1 MSFKKKTESVVAFKK
16 AALLGL
22 VCWMLIAAFIIT
34 CPSKL
39 SGESINV
46 ALYPWVPRYDQFQ
59 EVIYDAWSNLD
70 TGVELNFVDWDCY
83 GEDPTPELD
92 VFVFD
97 ALFLTYFAKSGHLAP
112 ICPQD
117 IKKRSDI
124 FEFAKKGCKE
134 NGTFYAIPQ
143 LACSNFFFCRK
154 DDENCK
160 EYLNAQTLEEMYQL
174 IGDNTSPDIPPPLG
188 EGLLADLSG
197 STTCACLYVDA
208 EEDSMGYYT
217 PTPPLPPASDLFPDA
232 LMNLQLV
239 VRMAGAAQ
247 ADTWAGVFQRAVW
260 FSNGH
265 GKAMMHYSESIWKM
279 SEETRENIRFKVMPL
294 GSTPV
299 NLFYIDAVGIKPTS
313 DPIRMALTLKLAN
326 LITSTRVIVDCL
338 VPWKDD
344 NSPQYILPVRKSI
357 FKKMGKSYKLYRKL
371 GKIIKKCDPKAF
383 RVGEDSKQWLAE
395 QKKAI
400 KQRIYDITEQLKK
413 EINQ

>member
-1 MSFKKKTESVVAFKK
+1 MSFKKKTENGVALKK
-16 AALLGL
+16 AALVGL
-22 VCWMLIAAFIIT
+22 VCWMLIAAFMIT
-34 CPSKL
+34 CPSQL
-39 SGESINV
+39 FGESINV

-59 EVIYDAWSNLD
+59 EVIDDAWSNLG

-83 GEDPTPELD
+83 SEDPTPTLD

-97 ALFLTYFAKSGHLAP
+97 AIFLTYFEKSGYLAP
-112 ICPQD
+112 ICPLD
-117 IKKRSDI
+117 IKRRGDI
-124 FEFAKKGCKE
+124 FKFAQDGCKE

-143 LACSNFFFCRK
+143 FACSNFFFCRK

-160 EYLNAQTLEEMYQL
+160 EYLKAQTLEEMYQL

-208 EEDSMGYYT
+208 QEDSMGYYT
-217 PTPPLPPASDLFPDA
+217 PIPPLPPASDLFPDA
-232 LMNLQLV
+232 LMNLQWV
-239 VRMAGAAQ
+239 VRMAGPAQ

-260 FSNGH
+260 FSEGH
-265 GKAMMHYSESIWKM
+265 GKAMMHYSESMWKM
-279 SEETRENIRFKVMPL
+279 SEETRENIRIKVMPL
-294 GSTPV
+294 GSTSV

-338 VPWKDD
+338 VPWEDD

-371 GKIIKKCDPKAF
+371 GKIIKTCDPKAF
-383 RVGEDSKQWLAE
+383 RLGEDSKQWLAE
-395 QKKAI
+395 QKSAI
-400 KQRIYDITEQLKK
+400 KQRIYDITLQLKK
-413 EINQ
+413 EQNQ

>member
-1 MSFKKKTESVVAFKK
+1 MSFKKKTESMVAIKK
-16 AALLGL
+16 AALVGL
-22 VCWMLIAAFIIT
+22 VCWMLIAVFMIT

-46 ALYPWVPRYDQFQ
+46 ALYAWVPRYDQFQ
-59 EVIYDAWSNLD
+59 EVIGDAWSNLG

-83 GEDPTPELD
+83 SADPTPELD

-97 ALFLTYFAKSGHLAP
+97 AIFLTYFAKGGYLSP
-112 ICPQD
+112 ISPHS
-117 IKKRSDI
+117 IKNHSDI
-124 FEFAKKGCKE
+124 FVFAQNGCKE
-134 NGTFYAIPQ
+134 NGILYAIPQ
-143 LACSNFFFCRK
+143 FACSNFFFCRK
-154 DDENCK
+154 NDENCK
-160 EYLNAQTLEEMYQL
+160 KYLKARTLVEMYEL

-208 EEDSMGYYT
+208 EEDSMGFYT
-217 PTPPLPPASDLFPDA
+217 PCPPLPPASDLFPDA

-239 VRMAGAAQ
+239 VHMAGAAQ
-247 ADTWAGVFQRAVW
+247 ADYWGGVFQRAVW

-265 GKAMMHYSESIWKM
+265 GKAMMHYSESMWKM
-279 SEETRENIRFKVMPL
+279 SEETRENILFKVMPL

-313 DPIRMALTLKLAN
+313 DPIRKALTLKLAN
-326 LITSTRVIVDCL
+326 LITSTRVLVDCL
-338 VPWKDD
+338 VPWGDD
-344 NSPQYILPVRKSI
+344 NSPQYVLPVRKSI

-371 GKIIKKCDPKAF
+371 GEIMTECDPKAF
-383 RVGEDSKQWLAE
+383 RLGEDSKQWVAE

-400 KQRIYDITEQLKK
+400 KQKIYDITEQLKK
-413 EINQ
+413 EKNQ